1 MCTLT
6 LLSRRRLS
14 DCVIAL
20 HTLLV
25 MVVMSVCQRLALM
38 YAAACVRSEP
48 MLGALVVLF
57 RDALCVALE

>member
-14 DCVIAL
+14 DCAIRL

-25 MVVMSVCQRLALM
+25 LVVMSVCQRVALM
-38 YAAACVRSEP
+38 YAAACGRSEP

-57 RDALCVALE
+57 RDTLCAALE